1 MVGQGEWGMSI
12 EQQCQPLDHLL
23 PVALDLLSHCFDLY
37 LFMLTSL
44 IIVPLYSLSKLLK
57 SC

>member
-1 MVGQGEWGMSI
+1 MSI
-12 EQQCQPLDHLL
+12 EQQCQPLDHRL

-37 LFMLTSL
+37 LFMLASL

-57 SC
+57 SY